1 MEESDGLLVRL
12 FLADGGA
19 AVRGLLRRSHTDLG
33 DMHPCIAWT
42 QAQPP
47 LPAAE
52 LSALLAE
59 WNIYRSQML
68 AFMEEYDAILCP
80 ASAAPAPKHD
90 DPAPLDTTYAS
101 AYNLT
106 GWPAVV
112 VRGGTS
118 PEGLP
123 IGVQVVA
130 RPWREDVALAVAQEI
145 ERVTGGWQAPAL

>member
-1 MEESDGLLVRL
+1 MRL

-19 AVRGLLRRSHTDLG
+19 AVRRLLRQSHTDLG
-33 DMHPCIAWT
+33 DMHPSITWT
-42 QAQPP
+42 PAQPP
-47 LPAAE
+47 LAAAE

-59 WNIYRSQML
+59 WSIYRSQML

-90 DPAPLDTTYAS
+90 DAASLDLSYAS

-106 GWPAVV
+106 GWPVVV
-112 VRGGTS
+112 VRGGTAR
-118 PEGLP
+118 EGLP